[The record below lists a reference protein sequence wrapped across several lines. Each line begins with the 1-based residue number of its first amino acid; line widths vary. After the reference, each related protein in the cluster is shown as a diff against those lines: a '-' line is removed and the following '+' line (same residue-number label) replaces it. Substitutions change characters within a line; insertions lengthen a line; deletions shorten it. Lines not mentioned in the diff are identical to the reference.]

1 MTSLPRPSWK
11 LSGSACC
18 ASLLGLTALGAD
30 LYSIY
35 GGQTGRGCRSQ
46 TPFPRPRNTTKKE
59 APVKVQGSIGIGA
72 PPEIVWPFLVEPE
85 RILKWYTL
93 LRRFEYTSEQHA
105 GVGTA
110 VYMEEE
116 AGVSL
121 RVSYV
126 VTEWVEKEKLAFR
139 MTSGNFVKGYEQT
152 WTLERI
158 PTGSRFT
165 LAEDVTMPYGPV
177 GRVLGAFSRSSSER
191 HIEEI
196 LAKLKALAEAEVVA
210 APVLAAGLTVGPAGR
225 ERK

>member
-1 MTSLPRPSWK
+1 V
-11 LSGSACC
+11 
-18 ASLLGLTALGAD
+18 
-30 LYSIY
+30 
-35 GGQTGRGCRSQ
+35 
-46 TPFPRPRNTTKKE
+46 E
-59 APVKVQGSIGIGA
+59 VQGSISIGA
-72 PPEIVWPFLVEPE
+72 PPEKVWPFLVEPE

-93 LRRFEYTSEQHA
+93 LRKFEYTSEQHA
-105 GVGTA
+105 GVGAT

-126 VTEWVEKEKLAFR
+126 VTEWVENEKLAFR

-165 LAEDVTMPYGPV
+165 LAEDVTMPYGPI

-196 LAKLKALAEAEVVA
+196 LAKLKALVEAEVVA
-210 APVLAAGLTVGPAGR
+210 APLLAAEPTVGPER
-225 ERK
+225 ESSSGPPARSD